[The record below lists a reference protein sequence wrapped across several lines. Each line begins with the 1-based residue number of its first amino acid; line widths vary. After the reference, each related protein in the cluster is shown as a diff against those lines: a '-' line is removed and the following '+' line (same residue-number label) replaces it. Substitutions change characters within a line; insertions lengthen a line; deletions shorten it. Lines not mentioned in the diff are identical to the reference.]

1 MAAQADLVRAKVK
14 EEMLGVA
21 LKRLMKERKRKKK
34 ESLLSADKSERRE
47 KDAKKAK
54 LHHNQHAAEHR
65 SLQPHQLQLQNHQAH
80 NFIAGKPVLLSQ
92 KQSHHHRHHSNL
104 QPAPRAPEPQ
114 LLQPQRGRTAPPEA
128 PALFTFTPL
137 KTVKIK
143 NQDSHDKQRDKTL
156 TLAVKKE
163 NAEANVKRVG
173 VKKKKGGFLNRV
185 ILHFL
190 TEFCFNYC
198 VSDVLL
204 FVLAASFLS
213 LKALLSVLTM
223 YFYSLHIHYWMHKYR
238 RISLVQFKIT

>member
-1 MAAQADLVRAKVK
+1 MAAQVDLVRAKVK
-14 EEMLGVA
+14 EEMMGVA
-21 LKRLMKERKRKKK
+21 LKKLMKERKRKKK
-34 ESLLSADKSERRE
+34 GSLLSADKSERRE

-80 NFIAGKPVLLSQ
+80 NFIAGKPVLLRQ
-92 KQSHHHRHHSNL
+92 KHSHHRHHQSNL
-104 QPAPRAPEPQ
+104 QPTLRPPEPQ
-114 LLQPQRGRTAPPEA
+114 LLQPQKRRTVPPEA

-163 NAEANVKRVG
+163 NAEANVKHVE
-173 VKKKKGGFLNRV
+173 VKKKKGGFLNHI

-190 TEFCFNYC
+190 TGCYY
-198 VSDVLL
+198 
-204 FVLAASFLS
+204 SF
-213 LKALLSVLTM
+213 
-223 YFYSLHIHYWMHKYR
+223 
-238 RISLVQFKIT
+238 

>member
-1 MAAQADLVRAKVK
+1 MAAQVDLVRAKVK
-14 EEMLGVA
+14 EEMMGVA
-21 LKRLMKERKRKKK
+21 LKKLMKERKRKKK

-80 NFIAGKPVLLSQ
+80 NFIAGKPVLLRQ
-92 KQSHHHRHHSNL
+92 KHSHHRHHQSNL
-104 QPAPRAPEPQ
+104 QPTLRPPEPQ
-114 LLQPQRGRTAPPEA
+114 LLQPQPQKRRTVPPEA

-163 NAEANVKRVG
+163 NAEANVKHVE
-173 VKKKKGGFLNRV
+173 VKKKKGGFLNHI

-190 TEFCFNYC
+190 RM
-198 VSDVLL
+198 LL
-204 FVLAASFLS
+204 FVLAAFSPFGPQCILEPWR
-213 LKALLSVLTM
+213 LLIIL
-223 YFYSLHIHYWMHKYR
+223 
-238 RISLVQFKIT
+238 